1 MFGST
6 SARPHSTH
14 TAEERANA
22 SNGEH
27 LAGPRLSPGSRSVP
41 AVLAGGGGG
50 EGAMAG
56 PTVPVGRHSP
66 SWAPLPGSRGAL
78 PCSSWGVPACPFR
91 ASHLSA
97 AGRPP
102 APLCLLAGAV
112 LRGALLSP
120 GSSEL
125 EAFLFLVDMMCVN
138 SEHCECPCTLRA
150 SPGRTDAWAEPG
162 SLCSAPSFA
171 RHNGRTLTRTVTSR
185 SPPPQ
190 WGCGWGPSSKRV
202 AALAGSTE

>member
-1 MFGST
+1 MRATVST
-6 SARPHSTH
+6 WRDQGCPQGPALCLPCWLEAVEGKGPWQAQRCQWED
-14 TAEERANA
+14 TAQ
-22 SNGEH
+22 
-27 LAGPRLSPGSRSVP
+27 AGPPCQGAEGPCLAAAGESLPVPSVP
-41 AVLAGGGGG
+41 LISQPQAD
-50 EGAMAG
+50 
-56 PTVPVGRHSP
+56 
-66 SWAPLPGSRGAL
+66 
-78 PCSSWGVPACPFR
+78 
-91 ASHLSA
+91 
-97 AGRPP
+97 PP

-150 SPGRTDAWAEPG
+150 SPGRTDARAEPG
-162 SLCSAPSFA
+162 SLCSAPSFM
-171 RHNGRTLTRTVTSR
+171 RHNGRTLTRTVTSW
-185 SPPPQ
+185 SPPQ